1 MEGGADR
8 KGVELRCRPVAL
20 DYAGVTSGDLSD
32 HLIHAALVRV
42 VTLEAFIRLANN
54 GQL

>member
-1 MEGGADR
+1 M
-8 KGVELRCRPVAL
+8 ELRDDFTFGTL
-20 DYAGVTSGDLSD
+20 FEN
-32 HLIHAALVRV
+32 LIHPALVRV

>member
-1 MEGGADR
+1 M
-8 KGVELRCRPVAL
+8 
-20 DYAGVTSGDLSD
+20 SGKPSQ
-32 HLIHAALVRV
+32 HLIHASLVRV